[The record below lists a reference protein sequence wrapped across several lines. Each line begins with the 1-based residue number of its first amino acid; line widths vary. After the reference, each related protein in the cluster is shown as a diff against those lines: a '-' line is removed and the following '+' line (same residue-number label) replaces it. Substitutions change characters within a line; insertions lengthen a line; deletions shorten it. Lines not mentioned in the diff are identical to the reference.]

1 MVFSGR
7 PVLLSV
13 IALIVVATSCA
24 PARPKGDAIRIEA
37 AFHPIA
43 YLARRVGGDRVR
55 VHDLTRP
62 GVDAHHGELR
72 ARDIGAMIDADLV
85 LHLSGFQPSID
96 AAIPEVADH
105 ALDVAASARLQ
116 PVGHD
121 EDHDHDGHESD
132 HHGHEDDHGHEPGA
146 PDPHFWLD
154 PERMAD
160 VAVAVRDRL
169 IDVDPA
175 GADTYRRNTD
185 DLVTDLTGLT
195 DRYEDGLADCAR
207 TDVVVTHASFGYLT
221 DRFGLTQ
228 ISVTG
233 LVPVDDPSGSQLSR
247 AVTLVHDRGVTTIFR
262 EPLMS
267 SRIADAVA
275 TEAGIETAIL
285 DPIEGLADDAP
296 GVDYLEIMD
305 ANLSALRKGLGC
317 R

>member
-1 MVFSGR
+1 MVSPVR
-7 PVLLSV
+7 LVLLSV
-13 IALIVVATSCA
+13 IAMTVVVTACA
-24 PARPKGDAIRIEA
+24 PTRSNGDGIRIEA
-37 AFHPIA
+37 AFHPLA
-43 YLARRVGGDRVR
+43 YLARRVGGERVR

-105 ALDVAASARLQ
+105 ALDVAASARLR
-116 PVGHD
+116 PVGDD
-121 EDHDHDGHESD
+121 EDHDE
-132 HHGHEDDHGHEPGA
+132 HGPDDDHDHQPGA

-154 PERMAD
+154 PGRMAD
-160 VAVAVRDRL
+160 VALVVRDRL
-169 IDVDPA
+169 IAIDPE
-175 GADTYRRNTD
+175 GAATYRGNTD
-185 DLVTDLTGLT
+185 DLLADLRDLT
-195 DRYEDGLADCAR
+195 DRYEEGLADCVR
-207 TDVVVTHASFGYLT
+207 RDVVVTHASFGYLT

-228 ISVTG
+228 VSVTG
-233 LVPVDDPSGSQLSR
+233 LVPVEDPSGSQLGR
-247 AVTLVHDRGVTTIFR
+247 AVALVRDRGVTTIFR

-275 TEAGIETAIL
+275 DEAGIDTAIL

-296 GVDYLEIMD
+296 GSDYLGIMD